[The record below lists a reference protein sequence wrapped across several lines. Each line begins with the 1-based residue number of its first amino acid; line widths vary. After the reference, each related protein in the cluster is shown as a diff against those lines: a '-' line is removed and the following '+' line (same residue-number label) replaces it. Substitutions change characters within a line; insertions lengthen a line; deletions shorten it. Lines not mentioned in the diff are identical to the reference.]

1 MNLIIIFNNFEKNV
15 FFLLNL
21 LPFLDKTR
29 PSSEI
34 FTQQPNITQ
43 DRPRYILYS
52 ETLNNEYIERIHQ
65 MSYSSLSDNGM
76 LALQIFS
83 FLIK

>member
-1 MNLIIIFNNFEKNV
+1 MF

-34 FTQQPNITQ
+34 FTHQTNITQ
-43 DRPRYILYS
+43 DRPRYIL
-52 ETLNNEYIERIHQ
+52 
-65 MSYSSLSDNGM
+65 
-76 LALQIFS
+76 
-83 FLIK
+83 